1 MLENVSLSS
10 QKLLFERSELWKIL
24 FFLLLMLFLSVCHQV
39 SNQTNRWISSSGD
52 YILLSANVSPT
63 YSNGLFQGNVF
74 NHLNR
79 WAKLYYKLYWYWRC
93 DWWLNVVT
101 IGSKEWTRRGS
112 SIPTGCSPV
121 SSCPELPSFACACLS
136 SSRRCSQLQQYIR
149 KEKKLEKF
157 ALCNNTI
164 ESCLLW
170 HILPI
175 IFTLF
180 WKTYDL
186 LQSFFKCGSRVVHN
200 FLNYT
205 MVQNSQ
211 AGGTV
216 SLKKRAPRR
225 KPPSLSLPDTQP
237 SDCNLFSCQSAYDK
251 NETKFESFPI
261 RASNSADN
269 LLYFQGAQKLVFH
282 QSKCIC
288 AIKRILSTTAMY
300 VSSSS
305 FMYFHIPCYCDA
317 CLISSGLHVG
327 VKTLLNTIQS
337 PWFVQI

>member
-186 LQSFFKCGSRVVHN
+186 LQSFFKCGSGVVHN

-225 KPPSLSLPDTQP
+225 LPRYPYLISNPQAAISFPAKAHMTKMKLNL
-237 SDCNLFSCQSAYDK
+237 NLFPLGLQIPQITYCIFKEPKSLCFIKVNVFAPSSVYSLLPPCMYPRLPSC
-251 NETKFESFPI
+251 I
-261 RASNSADN
+261 C
-269 LLYFQGAQKLVFH
+269 VFH
-282 QSKCIC
+282 V
-288 AIKRILSTTAMY
+288 TAM
-300 VSSSS
+300 
-305 FMYFHIPCYCDA
+305 HA
-317 CLISSGLHVG
+317 
-327 VKTLLNTIQS
+327 
-337 PWFVQI
+337 